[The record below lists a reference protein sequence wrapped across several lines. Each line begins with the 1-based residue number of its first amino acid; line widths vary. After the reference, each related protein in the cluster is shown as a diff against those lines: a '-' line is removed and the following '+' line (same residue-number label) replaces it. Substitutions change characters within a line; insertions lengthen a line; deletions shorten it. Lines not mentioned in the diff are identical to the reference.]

1 MVKEQIRRQKCEL
14 LFLPRFAWITL
25 FEFSLALQSSTL
37 SCFSSLLR
45 RPLASAARFFCLI
58 STSPSFLSY
67 LSSFLLALFH
77 LFSCICLVQYSQCF
91 LLATSFSAKS
101 FLFFPHLYCP
111 TKLFSPL
118 PPPPPPIYLVALF
131 IFCVF
136 NASFL

>member
-25 FEFSLALQSSTL
+25 FEFSLALQYSTL
-37 SCFSSLLR
+37 SCFSSLCCDGLLLLL
-45 RPLASAARFFCLI
+45 PASLCLL

-91 LLATSFSAKS
+91 LVATSFSVKS
-101 FLFFPHLYCP
+101 FSFFFHIFTALRN
-111 TKLFSPL
+111 FSAPL
-118 PPPPPPIYLVALF
+118 PPPPIYLVALF
-131 IFCVF
+131 IFLCF
-136 NASFL
+136 